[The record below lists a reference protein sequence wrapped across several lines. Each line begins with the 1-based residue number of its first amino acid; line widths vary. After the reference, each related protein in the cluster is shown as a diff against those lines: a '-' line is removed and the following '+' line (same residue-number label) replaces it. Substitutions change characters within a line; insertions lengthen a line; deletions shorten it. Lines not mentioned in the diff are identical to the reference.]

1 MMHTVHYLTLVTL
14 NSRKGWAAPVELPPE
29 QPQDGV
35 LVVPV
40 SPQLDFFPQ
49 YRLDWSVYRGTGRY
63 DNFHSTM
70 QPSASGW
77 LKVLIDGESVKFG
90 KRLIDSQ
97 PQCFRY
103 IGTLTHSDFAFLLC
117 EIEAEDEK
125 VLDDLHDKKKIVI
138 SGCEPDSE
146 YGGLAQFIASSTGQ
160 EKIH

>member
-1 MMHTVHYLTLVTL
+1 MMHAAHYLTLVTL

-40 SPQLDFFPQ
+40 SPQFDFFPQ
-49 YRLDWSVYRGTGRY
+49 YRLDWSIYRGSGRY
-63 DNFHSTM
+63 DDFHGTM

-77 LKVLIDGESVKFG
+77 LKVLIDGQSIKLR
-90 KRLIDSQ
+90 KRLIDGQ
-97 PQCFRY
+97 PHCFRY
-103 IGTLTHSDFAFLLC
+103 IGTLTHNDFAFPLC

-125 VLDDLHDKKKIVI
+125 VLDDLYDKKKIII

-146 YGGLAQFIASSTGQ
+146 YGGLTQFLASPAGK
-160 EKIH
+160 ERIR